1 MIITSKDNSKC
12 MYDYAEEYY
21 KVEEYIEKEEKRKL
35 TPEERLL
42 LFAILSSQNKEGET

>member
-1 MIITSKDNSKC
+1 MLEVTSKDNTKC

-21 KVEEYIEKEEKRKL
+21 KIEDYIEKTEKRKL

-42 LFAILSSQNKEGET
+42 IFAMLADED